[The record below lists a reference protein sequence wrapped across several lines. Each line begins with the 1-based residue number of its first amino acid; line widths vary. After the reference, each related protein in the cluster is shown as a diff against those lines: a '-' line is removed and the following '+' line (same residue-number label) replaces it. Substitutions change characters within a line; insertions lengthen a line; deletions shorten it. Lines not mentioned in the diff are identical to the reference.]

1 MSELVNQMT
10 DKVNPIP
17 RNQNRFE
24 FATVAAQRAKQLQL
38 GCVPKLEGSAKVAR
52 RAQQE
57 VAKGLV
63 QQVPVATVEE

>member
-1 MSELVNQMT
+1 MT
-10 DKVNPIP
+10 DKSNPVP
-17 RNQNRFE
+17 LNQNRFE

-63 QQVPVATVEE
+63 QQVPPADADDK

>member
-1 MSELVNQMT
+1 MT
-10 DKVNPIP
+10 DKTNPTPIT
-17 RNQNRFE
+17 QNRFE

-38 GCVPKLEGSAKVAR
+38 GCVPKLEGSAKIAR

-63 QQVPVATVEE
+63 QQVPPAEENDK

>member
-1 MSELVNQMT
+1 MT

-17 RNQNRFE
+17 LNQNRFE

-38 GCVPKLEGSAKVAR
+38 GCVPKLDGSAKVAR

-63 QQVPVATVEE
+63 QQVPPADADK

>member
-1 MSELVNQMT
+1 MT
-10 DKVNPIP
+10 DKVNPNP
-17 RNQNRFE
+17 LNQNRFE

-38 GCVPKLEGSAKVAR
+38 GCVPKLDGSAKVAR

-63 QQVPVATVEE
+63 QQVPSIDADK

>member
-1 MSELVNQMT
+1 MT
-10 DKVNPIP
+10 DKTNPIP
-17 RNQNRFE
+17 LNQNRFE

-38 GCVPKLEGSAKVAR
+38 GCTPKLEGSAKVAR

-63 QQVPVATVEE
+63 QQVPVADVEK

>member
-1 MSELVNQMT
+1 MQMT
-10 DKVNPIP
+10 DKVNPTSP
-17 RNQNRFE
+17 LNRFE

-63 QQVPVATVEE
+63 QQVPVDDADK

>member
-1 MSELVNQMT
+1 MT
-10 DKVNPIP
+10 EKGNPVP
-17 RNQNRFE
+17 LNQNRFE
-24 FATVAAQRAKQLQL
+24 FATVAAQRAKQLQI

-63 QQVPVATVEE
+63 QQVPRVEVEK

>member
-1 MSELVNQMT
+1 MT
-10 DKVNPIP
+10 DKVNPVP
-17 RNQNRFE
+17 LNQNRFE

-38 GCVPKLEGSAKVAR
+38 GCVPKLDGSAKVAR

-63 QQVPVATVEE
+63 QQVPPADAEDR

>member
-1 MSELVNQMT
+1 MT
-10 DKVNPIP
+10 DKTNPIP
-17 RNQNRFE
+17 LNQNRFQ

-38 GCVPKLEGSAKVAR
+38 GCTPKLEGSAKVAR

-63 QQVPVATVEE
+63 QQVPVADVEK

>member
-1 MSELVNQMT
+1 MT
-10 DKVNPIP
+10 DKSNPVPI
-17 RNQNRFE
+17 NQNRFE

-63 QQVPVATVEE
+63 QQVPPAETEDQ

>member
-1 MSELVNQMT
+1 MA
-10 DKVNPIP
+10 DKVNPTPIT
-17 RNQNRFE
+17 QNRFE

-38 GCVPKLEGSAKVAR
+38 GCVPKLEGSAKIAR

-63 QQVPVATVEE
+63 QQVPAVDDSDK

>member
-1 MSELVNQMT
+1 MT
-10 DKVNPIP
+10 DKVNPTP
-17 RNQNRFE
+17 VNLNRFE
-24 FATVAAQRAKQLQL
+24 FATIAAQRAKQLQL

-63 QQVPVATVEE
+63 QQVPAADADDK

>member
-1 MSELVNQMT
+1 MT
-10 DKVNPIP
+10 DKTNPVP
-17 RNQNRFE
+17 LNQNRFE
-24 FATVAAQRAKQLQL
+24 FATVAAQRAKQLQI

-63 QQVPVATVEE
+63 QQVPREIPEDK